1 MISTMPS
8 GSQQGKG
15 FIRHFVGV
23 SLGNY
28 GAIALSFALNVI
40 LTWRLGAEQFG
51 RLALLIM
58 AAQLLGCFISNWT
71 LTGLVRFSAQ
81 EFARTGSVGE
91 SFWARMFLIAPWLLG
106 AGVALA
112 IGQSRAAAYFDIPEG
127 AVWLVFAYFV
137 LSSLLLTLG
146 SVFQACQRMDS
157 YAITLFM
164 DKALAIVGVLLLP
177 APYAADPVM
186 VVGCYALSCLLV
198 SAWAMVWLGSRMLLP
213 IRMSRDVIASLW
225 KFSVPLI
232 VSTWVGIVGTQW
244 IMYAIIKHYLPFSD
258 LGLYS
263 LASQI
268 AGVVQQLTIISSS
281 LLLPHFSVMVANQQ
295 QTEIKA
301 LIERVTPYWFLGFA
315 LVLSLCSL
323 LAGAA
328 IPLIFGTG
336 FAGAVQP
343 FVLLM
348 IATMGLAF
356 FNTFMPL
363 VSAYGSTW
371 VLTRITLG
379 SAVVNL
385 AAAVLFVPRY
395 GITGA
400 ALATVLG
407 YGTAAGMMLW
417 VIQDRLRVPTLHFGL
432 LGLPVVIVVLS
443 AVWLN
448 GILFYL
454 AGLGGVIVS
463 TLLLVGAIGL
473 FTKEDLAVLATL
485 DMPVGIKSG
494 LIKVFSMRAT

>member
-1 MISTMPS
+1 MPE
-8 GSQQGKG
+8 SQHGKG
-15 FIRHFVGV
+15 FLRNFVGV

-58 AAQLLGCFISNWT
+58 AAQLLGCFVSNWT

-81 EFARTGSVGE
+81 EFVRSGSVAE
-91 SFWARMFLIAPWLLG
+91 SFWARMFVIAPWFLG
-106 AGVALA
+106 AAVVLA
-112 IGQSRAAAYFDIPEG
+112 IGQNKAAAYLDISEG

-146 SVFQACQRMDS
+146 SVFQASQRMDS
-157 YAITLFM
+157 YAVTLFM
-164 DKALAIVGVLLLP
+164 DKALAILGVLLLP
-177 APYAADPVM
+177 ARYAADPVM

-198 SAWAMVWLGSRMLLP
+198 SAWAMVRLGSRILLP
-213 IRMSRDVIASLW
+213 IRVSRDAIASLW
-225 KFSVPLI
+225 KFSVPMI

-268 AGVVQQLTIISSS
+268 AGVVQQITIISSS

-301 LIERVTPYWFLGFA
+301 LIERVTPYWFLGFSLA
-315 LVLSLCSL
+315 LSLCSL

-328 IPLIFGTG
+328 IPVIFGAG
-336 FAGAVQP
+336 FSGAVQP
-343 FVLLM
+343 FILLM

-371 VLTRITLG
+371 VLTRITFG

-385 AAAVLFVPRY
+385 AGALLLIPNW

-407 YGTAAGMMLW
+407 YGTAAVMMLY
-417 VIQDRLRVPTLHFGL
+417 VIQARLGIATLRFGL
-432 LGLPVVIVVLS
+432 LGLPVLMVVLS
-443 AVWLN
+443 AVWLD

-463 TLLLVGAIGL
+463 TFLLVGAIGL
-473 FTKEDLAVLATL
+473 FNKEDLAILANL